1 MTAGFDTGSV
11 RLRLRGEGG
20 KVVAADVCS
29 QRPRVAGLLKGRWAD
44 DATTLLPKVFA
55 VCGRAQGLA
64 AQLAV
69 SAARGEES
77 LPCLAPDIVS
87 EVMREH
93 LWRCLLDLPA
103 LFSLPPLHDQFLN
116 AVRWVNGDQR
126 DALRALLAA
135 SEIRRLS
142 ESIEAM
148 EQPPSGKA
156 VLLKV
161 RSARASLAD
170 WGRLDLEMCR
180 MPTWHGHS
188 AETGAHARYGGDD
201 VTSCG
206 AFAARWLARF
216 AEIECWAAGQQGV
229 GAGGTAS
236 AVPVA
241 PGVGRAL
248 VETARG
254 LLMHEVVLENG
265 RIADYHIVAPTE
277 WNFHPQGPLPGWL
290 IGRDCSNEVEL
301 RRFVAHSVAALD
313 PCVRWEM
320 TMEYV
325 QSHSVA

>member
-20 KVVAADVCS
+20 KVLTTDVCS
-29 QRPRVAGLLKGRWAD
+29 QRPLVAGLLKGRRAD
-44 DATTLLPKVFA
+44 DAVTLLPKVFA

-69 SAARGEES
+69 SAARGEEL
-77 LPCLAPDIVS
+77 LPCLVPDIVS

-93 LWRCLLDLPA
+93 LWRYLLDLPA
-103 LFSLPPLHDQFLN
+103 LFSLLPMHEQFLN
-116 AVRWVNGDQR
+116 AVRWVDADQR
-126 DALRALLAA
+126 EALRTLLAA
-135 SEIRRLS
+135 CEISRLS

-148 EQPPSGKA
+148 EQPPPGKA
-156 VLLKV
+156 TLLQV
-161 RSARASLAD
+161 HSARASLGD
-170 WGRLDLEMCR
+170 WGRLDLEMSR

-188 AETGAHARYGGDD
+188 AETGAYARYGGDT

-206 AFAARWLARF
+206 AFAARWLARL
-216 AEIECWAAGQQGV
+216 AELETWAAGGQNIGT
-229 GAGGTAS
+229 GGTAS
-236 AVPVA
+236 AVSVA

-254 LLMHEVVLENG
+254 LLMHEVALEND
-265 RIADYHIVAPTE
+265 RISDYRIVAPTE

-301 RRFVAHSVAALD
+301 RRFAAHAVAALD
-313 PCVRWEM
+313 PCVRWEL
-320 TMEYV
+320 TLE
-325 QSHSVA
+325 